1 MKKNE
6 PKHFFFAVVVFLGA
20 QNCHEEKQEAQGL
33 GALLEKME
41 DNDHIKL
48 DNIEI

>member
-1 MKKNE
+1 MLVRKTRKIYIFGPQNI
-6 PKHFFFAVVVFLGA
+6 FFLLAV
-20 QNCHEEKQEAQGL
+20 QEKQEAQGL
-33 GALLEKME
+33 GALLDKMQ